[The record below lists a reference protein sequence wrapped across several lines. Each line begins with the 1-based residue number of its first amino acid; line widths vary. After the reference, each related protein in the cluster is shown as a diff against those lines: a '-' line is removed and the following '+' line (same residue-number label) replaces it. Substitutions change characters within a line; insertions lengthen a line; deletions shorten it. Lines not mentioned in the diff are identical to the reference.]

1 MVFGSSFHVCR
12 LPFHVQFHHTMIE
25 VFKTDVKDRDQA
37 NLLIDRIHKIFAD
50 YKANFDLEDCDNI
63 LRVKCTTGIVQ
74 SSSLIHLLKGFG
86 FNAEILPDVTPATVV
101 IRNQQ

>member
-1 MVFGSSFHVCR
+1 
-12 LPFHVQFHHTMIE
+12 MIE